1 MAAIRRQ
8 LTAMLQW
15 AVFAPN
21 DTVTRL
27 MIARQAAD
35 YLDMLRRRGALAGAT
50 PEEAFYARADETTT
64 TPEDRANG
72 RLILEVG
79 IAPTVPFEFIVLKL
93 GKSADQLEL
102 ADQGEGLA
110 PLLSEA
116 AA

>member
-1 MAAIRRQ
+1 MPGRQ
-8 LTAMLQW
+8 LIAALQW

-21 DTVTRL
+21 DAVTRL

-35 YLDMLRRRGALAGAT
+35 YLEMLRRRGALAGEV
-50 PEEAFYARADETTT
+50 PEEAYYARADDTTT
-64 TPEDRANG
+64 SAEDSANG
-72 RLILEVG
+72 RLILEIG
-79 IAPTVPFEFIVLKL
+79 IASSVPFEFIVLKL

-116 AA
+116 GS